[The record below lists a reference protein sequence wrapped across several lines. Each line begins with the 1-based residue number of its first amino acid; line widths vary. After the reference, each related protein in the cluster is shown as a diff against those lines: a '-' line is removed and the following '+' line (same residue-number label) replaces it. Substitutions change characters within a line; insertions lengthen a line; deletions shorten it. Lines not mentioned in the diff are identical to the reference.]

1 MKKRRFQKITALAAV
16 AVSVAACPLSASAA
30 EVKDVF
36 DASYY
41 ADSYADLKEAFGYD
55 EAALL
60 QHYMTYG
67 LNEGRTAST
76 VFDVAAYRAAYA
88 DLEAAFG
95 DDWNAYVNHYYTYG
109 ITEGRTAG
117 VPGESIPG
125 ISDSTSDNTSAEG
138 TPVEGAAGQQAPV
151 QTSGSEIWVQSSG
164 YDGVYDKYDGV
175 YDNNGTPVNVTI
187 AYSDVRDYDG
197 WYDPNPGCEWQSFNV
212 SVTVHDADV
221 DSFYQAL
228 KNAIGFDQS
237 SVQNLVL
244 TYANEHEAGWTCD
257 IIHNGSVYESV
268 IMLEWYKFMGSG
280 TGVGADFIIV
290 VPQGYRLT
298 TTVQMDANTVVK
310 HK

>member
-67 LNEGRTAST
+67 LNEGRSAST
-76 VFDVAAYRAAYA
+76 VFNVAEYRAAYA

-109 ITEGRTAG
+109 IKEGRTAG
-117 VPGESIPG
+117 VSGGSNSG
-125 ISDSTSDNTSAEG
+125 ISSSMPVEG
-138 TPVEGAAGQQAPV
+138 TPVEGAADQQAPV
-151 QTSGSEIWVQSSG
+151 QTSGSEGWVQSSS
-164 YDGVYDKYDGV
+164 YDGV

-187 AYSDVRDYDG
+187 EYSEPYAFEGYFAPD
-197 WYDPNPGCEWQSFNV
+197 PGCEWQYFTV
-212 SVTVHDADV
+212 EVIVHDADV
-221 DSFYQAL
+221 DSFYEGL

-237 SVQNLVL
+237 SVQNLVHE
-244 TYANEHEAGWTCD
+244 YAGNRESGWTCD
-257 IIHNGSVYESV
+257 IIYNGSVYKDCQIE
-268 IMLEWYKFMGSG
+268 MEWYKFSG
-280 TGVGADFIIV
+280 ISTGAAADFRIM

-298 TTVQMDANTVVK
+298 TTVQLDANTVVK

>member
-67 LNEGRTAST
+67 LNEGRSAST
-76 VFDVAAYRAAYA
+76 VFNVAEYRAAYA

-117 VPGESIPG
+117 VSDGSNSG
-125 ISDSTSDNTSAEG
+125 ILSGTPVEG
-138 TPVEGAAGQQAPV
+138 TPVEGTADQQAPV

-187 AYSDVRDYDG
+187 EYSEPYAFEG
-197 WYDPNPGCEWQSFNV
+197 YYAPNPGCEWQYFTV
-212 SVTVHDADV
+212 DVTVHDADV

-228 KNAIGFDQS
+228 KKAIGFDQS
-237 SVQNLVL
+237 SVQNLV
-244 TYANEHEAGWTCD
+244 TEYADEREAGWTCD
-257 IIHNGSVYESV
+257 IIYNGSVYKDCQIE
-268 IMLEWYKFMGSG
+268 MEWYKFSG
-280 TGVGADFIIV
+280 ISTGAGADFRIMA
-290 VPQGYRLT
+290 PEGYRLT
-298 TTVQMDANTVVK
+298 TTVQLNANTVVK

>member
-67 LNEGRTAST
+67 LNEGRSAST
-76 VFDVAAYRAAYA
+76 VFNVAAYRAAYA

-117 VPGESIPG
+117 VSGGSNSG
-125 ISDSTSDNTSAEG
+125 ISSS
-138 TPVEGAAGQQAPV
+138 TPVEGTADQQAPV
-151 QTSGSEIWVQSSG
+151 QTSGSEIWVPSSG
-164 YDGVYDKYDGV
+164 NDGFSDKYDGV

-187 AYSDVRDYDG
+187 AFSDVGAFDG
-197 WYDPNPGCEWQSFNV
+197 WYDPNPGCEWQYFTV
-212 SVTVHDADV
+212 EVTVHDADV
-221 DSFYQAL
+221 DSLYQAL

-237 SVQNLVL
+237 SVQNLVP
-244 TYANEHEAGWTCD
+244 TYADEREAGWTCD

-298 TTVQMDANTVVK
+298 TTVQLDANTVVK

>member
-67 LNEGRTAST
+67 LNEGRSAST

-117 VPGESIPG
+117 VSDGSNSG
-125 ISDSTSDNTSAEG
+125 ILSSTPADSTSAG
-138 TPVEGAAGQQAPV
+138 GAADQQAPV

-187 AYSDVRDYDG
+187 AFSDVGAFDG
-197 WYDPNPGCEWQSFNV
+197 WYDPNPGCEWQYFTV
-212 SVTVHDADV
+212 DVTVHDADV
-221 DSFYQAL
+221 DSLYQGL

-244 TYANEHEAGWTCD
+244 TYADEHEAGWTCD

-290 VPQGYRLT
+290 VPKGYRLT
-298 TTVQMDANTVVK
+298 TTVWLDANTVVK